1 MKKIGLFSLVL
12 FLSFFS
18 NAQKM
23 EKIWETSGLEAPESI
38 VHYQGHYYVS
48 NVAGQPA
55 EKNGLGYISK
65 ISENGEIVVQKWAVG
80 FNAPKGL
87 GIHGSE
93 MFVADVNVVA
103 IVDMN
108 TGKIKEKL
116 HAESA
121 TFLNDIEIS
130 SSGNVY
136 VTDTFGGNA
145 IYKVSEGTILLLLK
159 DEGLNYPNGLLLE
172 GDNLYVSTWGVVTN
186 PETFETEVPG
196 KLVRVDLKTK
206 ELKDISTSFGNLD
219 GLARFGD
226 SFLVSDWI
234 AGGLLA
240 IDAQGNVNE
249 LLDLAPG
256 SADILYEEGSNL
268 VLVPEMIEGKLSA
281 YKIKD

>member
-1 MKKIGLFSLVL
+1 MKKIGLLSLAL
-12 FLSFFS
+12 FFSFFS
-18 NAQKM
+18 YAQKM
-23 EKIWETSGLEAPESI
+23 EKIWETSGLEAPESV
-38 VHYQGHYYVS
+38 VHYEGHYYVS

-65 ISENGEIVVQKWAVG
+65 ISENGEIVTQKWASG

-93 MFVADVNVVA
+93 MFVADVDVVA

-108 TGKIKEKL
+108 TGEIKKKL
-116 HAESA
+116 SAEGA

-130 SSGNVY
+130 NSGEVY

-145 IYKVSEGTILLLLK
+145 IYKVSQGAISLLLK
-159 DEGLNYPNGLLLE
+159 NEGLNYPNGLLLE
-172 GDNLYVSTWGVVTN
+172 GNSLYVSTWGVVTN

-196 KLVRVDLKTK
+196 KLVQVDLKTTR
-206 ELKDISTSFGNLD
+206 LKDITTSFGNLD
-219 GLARFGD
+219 GLAKLGD

-234 AGGLLA
+234 AGGLLS
-240 IDAQGNVNE
+240 IDTNGNVKE
-249 LLDLAPG
+249 LLDLASG
-256 SADILYEEGSNL
+256 SADILYEEKKNI

-281 YKIKD
+281 YKIKK